1 MKAQDFKSNNN
12 SLKRQRHAIKQHRQF
27 SGKAGWVIKTR
38 DSGTLLPGLTCDDDA
53 NEERAMDGASYTSR
67 LLSRVVRP
75 ALGLGNSIG
84 TRVPDDVQPVF
95 LSQHPPDLRTQT
107 WDPTVQL
114 NLNCLPGDTHSL
126 CFNVS
131 YVTDGSVSWG
141 TLNTGLH
148 SKIPGTALASTFI
161 LSQVQWN

>member
-1 MKAQDFKSNNN
+1 M
-12 SLKRQRHAIKQHRQF
+12 
-27 SGKAGWVIKTR
+27 
-38 DSGTLLPGLTCDDDA
+38 
-53 NEERAMDGASYTSR
+53 SYTSR
-67 LLSRVVRP
+67 LLSKVVRP
-75 ALGLGNSIG
+75 ALGLGNSIR
-84 TRVPDDVQPVF
+84 TCVPDDVQPVF

-161 LSQVQWN
+161 LSQVQWIEDESWPTAQPTVTPGAPGLLFPRPLARTAGPSSPVSSPSSPAQLSS